1 MISYKQ
7 QEPLWDTP
15 LVKILGGRERYGAN
29 VFAKLETVNP
39 TGTHKDRGSA
49 MIVLEMIEKGYET
62 AVCASSGNAAL
73 SLSAFMYMNG
83 LKAKIFLGDNVNQE
97 KLDLIRVF
105 KPEIEVV
112 EGGYAAAVRKVLEA
126 VEKHGYYNA
135 NAGYCQ
141 AKILGN
147 AYIGREIAPF
157 SPDVVVCP
165 MNNGTH
171 LVGVWEGLKGAEI
184 SPRMIASTAQ
194 FTKIASSIYGSYQLE
209 EPKISTALKD
219 SGGQFVSVSDKE
231 LVEETIFLSS
241 QGILAEPASAA
252 STAALKH
259 IDLKEDDA
267 VICIITGNGL
277 KFPKQM
283 RTLLHSK

>member
-1 MISYKQ
+1 MIRYKQ
-7 QEPLWDTP
+7 CEPIWDTP
-15 LVKILGGRERYGAN
+15 LVKLLGGKKRYGVN

-49 MIVLEMIEKGYET
+49 MIVLEMIEKSYET

-73 SLSAFMYMNG
+73 SLSAFTYMNG
-83 LKAKIFLGDNVNQE
+83 LKARIFLGSDVNQE
-97 KLDLIRVF
+97 KLALVRIF

-112 EGGYAAAVRKVLEA
+112 EGGYMVAIQKVLEA

-165 MNNGTH
+165 TNNGTH
-171 LVGVWEGLKGAEI
+171 LVGVWEGLKGAKV
-184 SPRMIASTAQ
+184 SPRMIASTSKS
-194 FTKIASSIYGSYQLE
+194 TKIASSIYGCYQLE
-209 EPKISTALKD
+209 EPKISNVLKD
-219 SGGQFVSVSDKE
+219 SGGQFVSVSDEE
-231 LVEETIFLSS
+231 LVEETIFLAS

-259 IDLKEDDA
+259 IDLEEDDV
-267 VICIITGNGL
+267 VICIITGNAL
-277 KFPKQM
+277 KFPQQM
-283 RTLLHSK
+283 RTILHSR